1 MNHDGQNKEKAVIN
15 EQQKQQQLDDN
26 MQEVVQKLQDFM
38 AEMYEMQGQTKVHI
52 DECLEQLVEML
63 QGGPWPG

>member
-1 MNHDGQNKEKAVIN
+1 
-15 EQQKQQQLDDN
+15 
-26 MQEVVQKLQDFM
+26 M